1 MNPLGSNG
9 DRQTRL
15 GREIDNAYEQAIA
28 RVDARSR
35 AERTSAA
42 ASPGKG
48 AAPDQ
53 TVFELR
59 PAPNGEPHQLPLE
72 DVLDSPFQPRKRPL
86 GKKDVAELMGSLAA
100 AGQVTPIVASPV
112 PDQPGK
118 YFVHSGHRRC
128 AAPPRFTFS
137 VRSCA
142 RRSR

>member
-72 DVLDSPFQPRKRPL
+72 DVLGNSL
-86 GKKDVAELMGSLAA
+86 GVEGHLGIAGLLEPGTVEDRWLCLSLLRLLGLLVEPVVAVIDA
-100 AGQVTPIVASPV
+100 
-112 PDQPGK
+112 PDQTEAQDQP
-118 YFVHSGHRRC
+118 C
-128 AAPPRFTFS
+128 DE
-137 VRSCA
+137 
-142 RRSR
+142 